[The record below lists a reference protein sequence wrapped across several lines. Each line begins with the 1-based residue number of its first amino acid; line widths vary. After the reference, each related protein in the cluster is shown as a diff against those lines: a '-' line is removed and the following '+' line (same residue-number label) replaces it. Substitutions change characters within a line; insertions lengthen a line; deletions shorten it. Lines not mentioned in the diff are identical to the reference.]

1 MACSTIIARG
11 LATTRLMRGAL
22 GTNYYEQVET
32 HLKHL
37 LGDKRFERAI
47 DEMGHG
53 FPPAPDLLSS

>member
-1 MACSTIIARG
+1 
-11 LATTRLMRGAL
+11 MRGAL